1 MKKVNLALLLVT
13 VLMQS
18 GCGGDSG
25 AKLPASGG
33 AGAYYGTKTPYVP
46 QQDAASYEAAPA
58 GYAPVHTQLVARHAS
73 RGLATPKYDLAMYA
87 IWRKAAED
95 AALTPLGE
103 RLGADIL
110 KLMRT
115 NALLGVGVPDIGRPG
130 YGNLSRLGI
139 AEQQELAARMLRR
152 MKSHFDLV
160 GATAETVPR
169 RIVLVS
175 SGVDRAE
182 DSGLFFTRSL
192 TSGSAA
198 LASLV
203 FRPPAPSGYPALA
216 PVARPDGSNRFL
228 LYFFALKPEGEK
240 VDAPA
245 DPYYRTYLDSLDYQA
260 FLESPAYLAAIG
272 KLEDNPQTKSIER
285 AIMERLFSKAFVD
298 KIDDGRYRFTNA
310 GSYTFTSDDGSFT
323 NTITGDG
330 RTGVG
335 SLSDVVD
342 MLYNLYV
349 IAPGLSR
356 EAALDFAPYFLP
368 EELEALSSLSDAHDF
383 ITKGPSIPA
392 SRGATY
398 RMAQV
403 LLDDFFNE
411 VDAIARGDMR
421 TAANLRFGH
430 AETTMPLATLLGLKD
445 LIVPLPASQAF
456 SYDNNPWR
464 GAVLTPVAA
473 NMQWDTYRNAEGDIL
488 VKMLFNERERLFKAA
503 CDAARLGPDSHFYRY
518 DGLKAC
524 YGHVARQ

>member
-1 MKKVNLALLLVT
+1 MRKVKLALLLVT
-13 VLMQS
+13 ALVQS
-18 GCGGDSG
+18 GCGGGGG
-25 AKLPASGG
+25 ADLPASGE
-33 AGAYYGTKTPYVP
+33 ASAYYGTKTPYQP
-46 QQDAASYEAAPA
+46 QQDAATYEAPPT
-58 GYAPVHTQLVARHAS
+58 GYEPVHTQLVARHAS
-73 RGLATPKYDLAMYA
+73 RGLASPKYDLAMHA

-95 AALTPLGE
+95 NALTPLGE
-103 RLGADIL
+103 RLGPDIE

-115 NALLGVGVPDIGRPG
+115 NALLGHGVPDIGRPG
-130 YGNLSRLGI
+130 YGNLSQLGI
-139 AEQQELAARMLRR
+139 AEHQELATRMLRR

-160 GATAETVPR
+160 EASAATTPR
-169 RIVLVS
+169 RIVLLS

-182 DSGLFFTRSL
+182 DSALFFARSL
-192 TSGSAA
+192 ISKTPA

-203 FRPPAPSGYPALA
+203 SRPPAPSGYPALA
-216 PVARPDGSNRFL
+216 PVSRPEGSNRFL

-240 VDAPA
+240 VDVPT
-245 DPYYRTYLDSLDYQA
+245 DPYYRTYLDSLAYQD

-272 KLEDNPQTKSIER
+272 KLEDNPQIKSVGR
-285 AIMERLFSKAFVD
+285 AVMERLFNKEFVD
-298 KIDDGRYRFTNA
+298 KIDDGRYRFSNA
-310 GSYTFTSDDGSFT
+310 GSFTFTSDDGTFN

-330 RTGVG
+330 RTGVD
-335 SLSDVVD
+335 SLGDAVD

-368 EELEALSSLSDAHDF
+368 AELVALSSLSDGHDF

-411 VDAIARGDMR
+411 VDAIARGDLR

-430 AETTMPLATLLGLKD
+430 AETTMPLLTLLGLKD
-445 LIVPLPASQAF
+445 LIVPLPASQIF
-456 SYDNNPWR
+456 SYDDNPWR
-464 GAVLTPVAA
+464 GALLSPMAA
-473 NMQWDTYRNAEGDIL
+473 NMQWDTYRNAQGDIL
-488 VKMLFNERERLFKAA
+488 VKMLYNEKERQFKAE
-503 CDAARLGPDSHFYRY
+503 CDAARVSPDSYFYRY

-524 YGHVARQ
+524 YGHVAQP